1 MLIID
6 DENQG
11 PEIRDQESGI
21 RDYNDFKTHISMGF
35 TVHYSLFAVIYQLKT
50 NKQTNKHEKQ
60 QHTTTT

>member
-11 PEIRDQESGI
+11 QEIRDQESGI
-21 RDYNDFKTHISMGF
+21 RDCNDFKTHISMGF

-50 NKQTNKHEKQ
+50 NKQT
-60 QHTTTT
+60 